1 MKDPRKLLDD
11 LKSAF
16 GNNEKEKLESLISYA
31 PFIHIKDPLFHKEV
45 AQILYALGRDEL
57 SKKEYELSIRD
68 GIEDYN
74 VYITLAEIYMENGEY
89 QKAVNLLRR
98 GIEIFPT
105 EEDLYIKLGEFYKAR
120 GELGAVELLFKLAY
134 ENTNNP
140 YFKRKSID
148 LYEEEGETF
157 KPQNIHIAKFLS
169 LFRGREGVYARQW
182 VDSKGNTGYSPI
194 REPFTLKVA
203 KNHLMGNYTIGLYQL
218 REDNTVEFLVFDI
231 DVSKKFLK
239 DYFSSEKIHDEI
251 ERIFKRMVSD
261 IVSFLKENQIKAYV
275 EDSGF
280 KGYHI
285 WVFLDKPLSAALGR
299 TFGMYVL
306 QKLKIEEDMVYIEI
320 FPKQMF
326 LKGKDRL
333 GNLIKLPLGIH
344 RRSGKRSLFLNDEL
358 LPPKDQLSF
367 LLEIEKTEK
376 DRVVELCDV
385 LKDELPPLD
394 FVKQPPKDIEKEKEF
409 VIEDDREF
417 NILIRRCPVIG
428 VLWDKVRAGA
438 GLNSDESM
446 VIVFTLGHLTNG
458 PKVVNSILRRAGIFD
473 EKSYLKSKLRGYP
486 MGCPK
491 IRKKIPYITLNTC
504 KDCFSG
510 EDLGTYPNP
519 LLHLREFEKEDKDIE
534 VVILEYVDILKKYE
548 ILKSRIDKVKD
559 VILSYMEERGLDVLE
574 SENIVLEKSEDGN
587 SLCIRARGDSDQKT

>member
-148 LYEEEGETF
+148 LYEEEGEAF

-559 VILSYMEERGLDVLE
+559 VILSYMEERGLDVLK

-587 SLCIRARGDSDQKT
+587 SLCIRARSDSDQKT